1 MLNNC
6 MEAIVL
12 FVIRNIVMF
21 VLGGSLAIFAFC
33 TPACMFIYWVL
44 IVTLFVTGIM
54 YLKKRGYEFETEET
68 EA

>member
-12 FVIRNIVMF
+12 FVIKNIVML
-21 VLGGSLAIFAFC
+21 VLGGSAVIFAFS
-33 TPACMFIYWVL
+33 TPIMMLIYLTL

-54 YLKKRGYEFETEET
+54 YLKKHGYEFETEET

>member
-1 MLNNC
+1 

-12 FVIRNIVMF
+12 FVIRNIVML
-21 VLGGSLAIFAFC
+21 VLGGSAVTFAFG
-33 TPACMFIYWVL
+33 TPIMMAIYLTL

>member
-12 FVIRNIVMF
+12 FVIKNIVMF
-21 VLGGSLAIFAFC
+21 VLGGGAATFVFGTSITMVIYLA
-33 TPACMFIYWVL
+33 L
-44 IVTLFVTGIM
+44 IATLYVTGIM